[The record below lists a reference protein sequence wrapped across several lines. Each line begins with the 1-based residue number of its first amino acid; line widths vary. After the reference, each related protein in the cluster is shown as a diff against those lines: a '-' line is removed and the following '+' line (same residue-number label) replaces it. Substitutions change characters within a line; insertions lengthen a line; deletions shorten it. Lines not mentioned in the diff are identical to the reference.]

1 MSPALVG
8 GFFTTNAT
16 WEVPHF
22 SPSQGKYDSFL
33 TAFLSHSMLSNKQL
47 MNLKAIN

>member
-1 MSPALVG
+1 MPPALVG
-8 GFFTTNAT
+8 RFFTSAN
-16 WEVPHF
+16 WEAPHF

-33 TAFLSHSMLSNKQL
+33 TAFLPHSMLSNKQL